1 MTIDEANKILTEKV
15 LCFEREC
22 AGPKEPNQT
31 CQHSYFTA
39 HDNPIPDIHTNEF
52 LIAKIEDQIIRRDDI
67 YSVQSLYEP
76 DTNKYTVQILVSTD
90 SDLDSDIIKEST
102 TINKAKVLAFAEF
115 ADQVM

>member
-1 MTIDEANKILTEKV
+1 M
-15 LCFEREC
+15 
-22 AGPKEPNQT
+22 
-31 CQHSYFTA
+31 
-39 HDNPIPDIHTNEF
+39 
-52 LIAKIEDQIIRRDDI
+52 
-67 YSVQSLYEP
+67 QSLYEP